1 MTYIIAECG
10 LNHNGSIETAKELI
24 QKANEVGAD
33 CAKFQMYRTE
43 TLCSKRHQPKLFKQ
57 FKDCELPWKDF
68 VDLKHYCDEIGID
81 FMCTPEGIPEAVYLN
96 NLVDTWKISSVG
108 ACNPH
113 LLKLINTFRK
123 PVYISDGLLNDYAL
137 AKSIVLLSDCIV
149 TPLSCVC
156 DYPAE
161 ENYRVVNSIRIL
173 YSHYKRVGYSD
184 HTLGSGN
191 AEAIS
196 KDGLASVFEK
206 HFTLD
211 KTQDGFDHHMS
222 LEPKE
227 MKEYIRRI
235 RNA

>member
-113 LLKLINTFRK
+113 LLKLINTFKK
-123 PVYISDGLLNDYAL
+123 PVYISDGLLTKEGIEIADN
-137 AKSIVLLSDCIV
+137 LLKDCD
-149 TPLSCVC
+149 TTWLYCVC
-156 DYPAE
+156 KYPATPHDYD
-161 ENYRVVNSIRIL
+161 NYYMTVRSLDRGV
-173 YSHYKRVGYSD
+173 SD
-184 HTLGSGN
+184 HTMALNIPKVG
-191 AEAIS
+191 
-196 KDGLASVFEK
+196 KYKVVEK

-211 KTQDGFDHHMS
+211 NTQDGFDHHMS
-222 LEPKE
+222 LNPEE
-227 MKEYIRRI
+227 MKEYIKRI
-235 RNA
+235 RNESN